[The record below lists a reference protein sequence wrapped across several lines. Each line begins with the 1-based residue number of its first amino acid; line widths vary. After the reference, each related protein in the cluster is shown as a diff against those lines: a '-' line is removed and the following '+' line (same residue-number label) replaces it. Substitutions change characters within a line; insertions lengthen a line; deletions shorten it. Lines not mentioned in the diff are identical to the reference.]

1 MEQVNGLREALE
13 KRPKGDDGIPSKKN
27 QVFSGLC
34 DWHNLTAQVTF
45 VTDYTELSKEE
56 KKAYPRQMTVV
67 SPVTLKE
74 EAKVT
79 KEDIIGM
86 VYERI
91 EGLGLEDK
99 FESGTKN
106 ELSVGNM
113 RAMWSKGGDTTMQ
126 TRHTPLAA
134 NDPDLYETPNVG
146 CPMILLV
153 ALDEPGKLRY
163 WPNTHIGR
171 GTKVEE
177 HGQPKDITWAKGDAC
192 VYRADLH
199 MAEHIYD
206 SDNMR
211 LMVELV
217 MPAQD
222 EGYFAH
228 GQVTPIGI
236 DTHLI
241 ESDAESECTT
251 ED

>member
-1 MEQVNGLREALE
+1 M
-13 KRPKGDDGIPSKKN
+13 
-27 QVFSGLC
+27 
-34 DWHNLTAQVTF
+34 
-45 VTDYTELSKEE
+45 TDYTDLSKEE

-79 KEDIIGM
+79 KAEVLKM
-86 VYERI
+86 VYERL
-91 EGLGLEDK
+91 EGKGEGPKFEDK
-99 FESGTKN
+99 N
-106 ELSVGNM
+106 ALNVGNM

-126 TRHTPLAA
+126 ARHTPLAA
-134 NDPDLYETPNVG
+134 NDADLYETANVG

-177 HGQPKDITWAKGDAC
+177 HGQPRDITWAKGDAC

-217 MPAQD
+217 MTKQD
-222 EGYFAH
+222 EGCFEH

-236 DTHLI
+236 DTEVI
-241 ESDAESECTT
+241 ESDAESDYGECTT